1 MTQPNVILPGGDEP
15 PRTGFAAMRHRD
27 FLLLF
32 LGKNCGF
39 MALHGVL
46 VAVAYQVYDIT
57 GDVLNLAWIGL
68 ATFAPAIGFALFTG
82 YVADRYDRRIV
93 IALCSTLIMIASIL
107 FWLISMSGMDQIWPV
122 LMVLLVLGTG
132 RAFYQPASN
141 SFVPNLVPKI
151 ELPNAIAWYTSANKI
166 CQTVGPALGGLGYGM
181 FGPEAVYIGA
191 AIALGFGT
199 ISFLLI
205 QTRNPREAPER
216 PTLHNLLAGLRYVL
230 EKKIVLGA
238 ISLDLF
244 VVLLGGVTALFP
256 VYAKDILDVGPE
268 GAGLLRSA
276 FAFGALLTGL
286 ALTRV
291 AITQDVGK
299 ILYRSVI
306 IFGIAT
312 MVFGLSETF
321 WLSLTAMFVVGAA
334 DMVSVNI
341 RVSLIQLATPDVMR
355 GRVNAVNSIFT
366 GASNEIGEFRAGG
379 MAALTGAVP
388 AVLIGGIGSIMVAAI
403 FWRVFPQLARVQ
415 RVDRD
420 L

>member
-1 MTQPNVILPGGDEP
+1 MNGNPVTGWEDDPP

-32 LGKNCGF
+32 LGKNFGF
-39 MALHGVL
+39 IALHAVL

-82 YVADRYDRRIV
+82 YVADRFDRRLV
-93 IALCSTLIMIASIL
+93 IAGCSALIMIAAIL
-107 FWLISMSGMDQIWPV
+107 FMVFSLSSMTEVWPV
-122 LMVLLVLGTG
+122 FAILLLLGTG
-132 RAFYQPASN
+132 RAFYQPAAN

-166 CQTVGPALGGLGYGM
+166 CQTAGPALGGIIYG
-181 FGPEAVYIGA
+181 FAGPEAVYGGA
-191 AIALGFGT
+191 AVILAFGT
-199 ISFLLI
+199 VSFLLI
-205 QTRNPREAPER
+205 RTTNPREEVER
-216 PTLHNLLAGLRYVL
+216 PTLHNLLAGLRYVM

-244 VVLLGGVTALFP
+244 VVLLGGVTALLP
-256 VYAKDILDVGPE
+256 VYAKDILHVGPE
-268 GAGLLRSA
+268 GAGLLRSS

-286 ALTRV
+286 ALTRI
-291 AITQDVGK
+291 AMRKNVGVT
-299 ILYRSVI
+299 LYISVVV
-306 IFGIAT
+306 FGLAT
-312 MVFGLSETF
+312 MVFGLAEVF
-321 WLSLTAMFVVGAA
+321 WLSLAAMFVVGAA

-341 RVSLIQLATPDVMR
+341 RVSLIQLATPDEMR

-379 MAALTGAVP
+379 MAAMIGAVP
-388 AVLIGGIGSIMVAAI
+388 AVLVGGVGSIAVAAI
-403 FWRVFPQLARVQ
+403 FWKAFPQLARVQ
-415 RVDRD
+415 RMDRD